1 MPSPVRLISL
11 ATAVPPFVLGQEEV
25 MAEASALFRGRSEEI
40 APTLAMYERTDMA
53 FATAYYH
60 WFFLIQPFDL
70 PERLIGADPD
80 FYLEKKIG
88 KWSQSPG
95 PTRRAGAILCHITWV

>member
-40 APTLAMYERTDMA
+40 DREKKAWKDVWSAGQGVGNIHDVPTTAELVATLKREYDEAMSMA
-53 FATAYYH
+53 FADY
-60 WFFLIQPFDL
+60 
-70 PERLIGADPD
+70 
-80 FYLEKKIG
+80 
-88 KWSQSPG
+88 
-95 PTRRAGAILCHITWV
+95 RAAAE